1 MATETCQVAATTA
14 PDNWT
19 LGAGASKVAAV
30 AAPDDDDTTYINS
43 GTSDET
49 EQRFT
54 VTPSAISVGD
64 TITEIAIAAR
74 NLRDH
79 GSNPTFV
86 LGYTFTP
93 NGGGTQTGESND
105 ITSTTTWKTDTYTD
119 SSLSVVWGSGLVVW
133 IRNTLARNMRCS
145 TLQIT
150 LTYTPAATTGAK
162 SKVATVRL
170 STKVG
175 GLLTA

>member
-1 MATETCQVAATTA
+1 MATELCAMAATTT

-43 GTSDET
+43 GTSNGT

-54 VTPSAISVGD
+54 VSPSSIQVGD
-64 TITEIAIAAR
+64 TITQIDIAAR

-79 GSNPTFV
+79 GSNPTFK
-86 LGYTFTP
+86 LGYSFTP

-105 ITSTTTWKTDTYTD
+105 ITSTLTWKTDTYTH
-119 SSLSVVWGSGLVVW
+119 SGLSVVWGSGLVVW
-133 IRNTLARNMRCS
+133 IKITLARNMRCS

-150 LTYTPAATTGAK
+150 LTYTPAA
-162 SKVATVRL
+162 
-170 STKVG
+170 G
-175 GLLTA
+175 GMPVKAIYYAQMRGN

>member
-1 MATETCQVAATTA
+1 MATETCQVAATGT
-14 PDNWT
+14 PNNWT

-30 AAPDDDDTTYINS
+30 TAPDDDDTTYIYS
-43 GTSDET
+43 GTVSGT

-54 VTPSAISVGD
+54 VTPSVIPTGAIISQID
-64 TITEIAIAAR
+64 IAAR

-93 NGGGTQTGESND
+93 NGGGTQTAESTD
-105 ITSTTTWKTDTYTD
+105 ITSTLTWKTDTYTH
-119 SSLSVVWGSGLVVW
+119 SGLSVAWGSGLVIW
-133 IRNTLARNMRCS
+133 ARITLGRNMRLS

-150 LTYTPAATTGAK
+150 LTYTAGVPKHAMYYARMRA
-162 SKVATVRL
+162 
-170 STKVG
+170 
-175 GLLTA
+175 

>member
-1 MATETCQVAATTA
+1 MATEVCAMAATGT
-14 PDNWT
+14 PNNWT

-43 GTSDET
+43 GTVDET

-54 VTPSAISVGD
+54 VSPSSISVGD
-64 TITEIAIAAR
+64 TITQIDIAAR

-79 GSNPTFV
+79 GSNPLFV

-93 NGGGTQTGESND
+93 NGGGTQTGESTD
-105 ITSTTTWKTDTYTD
+105 ITSTTTWKTDTYTH
-119 SSLSVVWGSGLVVW
+119 SGLSVVWGSSLVVW

-145 TLQIT
+145 TLRIT
-150 LTYTPAATTGAK
+150 LTYTPAA
-162 SKVATVRL
+162 
-170 STKVG
+170 G
-175 GLLTA
+175 GMPVKAMYYAQMMA